1 MQSVVYSCT
10 LVISAVA
17 LTVVFQWL
25 DYIYV
30 ASPLGNHG
38 FLHVAL
44 TYQGICSCSIR
55 TVNYC
60 RQMRIIQGAA
70 KSSLLRFL
78 QFFSAVAWNFKAKF
92 TYPVSHLHC
101 DKLLC
106 VHGVTKHVG
115 KISLRNS
122 KRLLA
127 KLRNVF

>member
-78 QFFSAVAWNFKAKF
+78 QFFFSCCLEFQSEI
-92 TYPVSHLHC
+92 YLS
-101 DKLLC
+101 
-106 VHGVTKHVG
+106 G
-115 KISLRNS
+115 KPLT
-122 KRLLA
+122 L
-127 KLRNVF
+127 